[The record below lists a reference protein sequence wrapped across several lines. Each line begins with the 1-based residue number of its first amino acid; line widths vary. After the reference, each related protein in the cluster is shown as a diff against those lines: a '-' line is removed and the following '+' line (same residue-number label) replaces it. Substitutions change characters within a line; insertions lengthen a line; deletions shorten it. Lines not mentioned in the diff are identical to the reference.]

1 MVSEEIQRLSKSVPP
16 AETQQEPGPY
26 ITVEHLTGRF
36 GAMYEKIRSLVD
48 YKEYHVIRR
57 SAIKRILNRQLY
69 LERSR
74 AAQHIG
80 IALLRDL
87 VGSGYLQNNRVPEAK
102 AAVVL
107 RLINKWTLLGKEGLA
122 TSLALEFAAIEIE
135 RFLYPDP
142 LTDLVAEA
150 YFKAAEPF
158 VVYQT
163 AKVQSAA
170 QITFAACRRSFL
182 YEDQTGLLY
191 SLLIHSMPE
200 VAGSEVSEATLRS
213 NVRQIFETLRTA
225 DAVATDPLVW
235 KVSTR
240 LKNHALYYSVLLE
253 ILRSYG
259 SGAELVFDNE
269 EKLTELVREIIEKK
283 QRQQRKLIRVSGRR
297 AVIYLLLTK
306 ILLGVL
312 LEWPYERFILGSEN
326 YLALGTNALFHPILL
341 FLMVTFVGTEKR
353 GVQKVIDGV
362 FAIVH
367 GKEMKQVFIRP
378 QASQATFFFVV
389 CFYILL
395 FAASFGAILWA
406 LIALHFNF
414 ASIILFFVFLTLVS
428 YFGLRIRTSA
438 HRWEPTKTKPS
449 TLGHIWNLFAFP
461 IVQTGRWVSARFAA
475 INVFVFFLDFLV
487 EVPFKAFLGIFDAAL
502 SFIKEHRVDTY

>member
-1 MVSEEIQRLSKSVPP
+1 MVSEEIQRLCKRVPP
-16 AETQQEPGPY
+16 AETEQEPGPY

-36 GAMYEKIRSLVD
+36 GAMYEKVRSLVD

-57 SAIKRILNRQLY
+57 SAIKRIVNRQLY
-69 LERSR
+69 LERASGN
-74 AAQHIG
+74 IG
-80 IALLRDL
+80 VALLRDL
-87 VGSGYLQNNRVPEAK
+87 VESGYLPNNRVPESR
-102 AAVVL
+102 AATVL
-107 RLINKWTLLGKEGLA
+107 RIINKWTLLGREGLA

-135 RFLYPDP
+135 RFLYPDL

-150 YFKAAEPF
+150 FFKETEPF

-163 AKVQSAA
+163 AKVGNAPL
-170 QITFAACRRSFL
+170 ITYAACRRSFL
-182 YEDQTGLLY
+182 SEDQPGLLY
-191 SLLIHSMPE
+191 ALLVRSIPDI
-200 VAGSEVSEATLRS
+200 AGSEVSEAALLSKVQHIFQTLRM
-213 NVRQIFETLRTA
+213 VDGI
-225 DAVATDPLVW
+225 ATDPLVW

-253 ILRSYG
+253 VLRLYG
-259 SGAELVFDNE
+259 SGAEIIFSDE
-269 EKLTELVREIIEKK
+269 EKLTELIREIIEKK
-283 QRQQRKLIRVSGRR
+283 QRQQRKLITVSGRR

-341 FLMVTFVGTEKR
+341 FLMVTFVGTERK
-353 GVQKVIDGV
+353 GVQRVIDGV
-362 FAIVH
+362 SAIVQ

-378 QASQATFFFVV
+378 PASQATFFFVV
-389 CFYILL
+389 CFYVLL

-414 ASIILFFVFLTLVS
+414 ASILLFFVFLTLVS

-438 HRWEPTKTKPS
+438 HRWELTKTRPS
-449 TLGHIWNLFAFP
+449 TLGHVWNLFAFP
-461 IVQTGRWVSARFAA
+461 IVQTGRWVSARFAS
-475 INVFVFFLDFLV
+475 INIFVFFLDFLV
-487 EVPFKAFLGIFDAAL
+487 EVPFKAFLGIFDASLA
-502 SFIKEHRVDTY
+502 FIKEHRVDTY